1 MSLASRLL
9 PITRRGQF
17 FEDDFFRDFQQDYSS
32 AITDVLDRWG
42 GRSLLADQ
50 FSNYRKARA
59 AEPQNDDSSL
69 AASISDTPE
78 TYVVR
83 RIKGDTCHK

>member
-17 FEDDFFRDFQQDYSS
+17 FEDDFFRDYQPEYKT
-32 AITDVLDRWG
+32 AVHDVLDKWG

-50 FSNYRKARA
+50 FSNYRKAREN
-59 AEPQNDDSSL
+59 EPQDDSSL

-78 TYVVR
+78 QYVVGKYN
-83 RIKGDTCHK
+83 I